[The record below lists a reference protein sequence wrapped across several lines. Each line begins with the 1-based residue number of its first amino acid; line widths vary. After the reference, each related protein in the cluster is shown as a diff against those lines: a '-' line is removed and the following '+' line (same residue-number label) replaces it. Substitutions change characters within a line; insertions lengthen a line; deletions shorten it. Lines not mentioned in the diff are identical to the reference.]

1 MRPYSVLL
9 FCSEIRCGDVARE
22 RQRQSSIG
30 RTAAARERERVK
42 QPEPRWS
49 SSSAAAQWP
58 PPPEKQQRHEQR
70 AAPTT
75 VMDLGWRYSTRI
87 YRVGNTA
94 DQYQDRSVWHHRKP
108 LAAAAGGGSASL
120 AASRK
125 SLKLAARKKALACPW
140 GPNELFA
147 KRDEP
152 SEEALR
158 DPSPAACATPAH
170 SWGAEH
176 SRVQVRVSRARISLA
191 MISDRASGS
200 KVSNNA

>member
-1 MRPYSVLL
+1 
-9 FCSEIRCGDVARE
+9 
-22 RQRQSSIG
+22 
-30 RTAAARERERVK
+30 
-42 QPEPRWS
+42 
-49 SSSAAAQWP
+49 
-58 PPPEKQQRHEQR
+58 
-70 AAPTT
+70 
-75 VMDLGWRYSTRI
+75 MDLGWRYSTRI

-158 DPSPAACATPAH
+158 DPSP
-170 SWGAEH
+170 S
-176 SRVQVRVSRARISLA
+176 SVRDSRALVGRRTLESPSA
-191 MISDRASGS
+191 GESSADQPGDDQ
-200 KVSNNA
+200 